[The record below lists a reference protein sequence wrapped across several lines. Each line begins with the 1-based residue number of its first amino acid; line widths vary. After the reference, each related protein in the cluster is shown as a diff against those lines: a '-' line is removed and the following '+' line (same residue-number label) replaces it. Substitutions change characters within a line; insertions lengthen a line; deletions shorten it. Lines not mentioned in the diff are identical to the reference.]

1 MRNLRDDFSE
11 TRCLY
16 RPVSKRI
23 YTKETFT
30 MNRIEGFNAFIKKL
44 NIYQPSP
51 VIYDSIAGFSEF
63 GPYGATIKSSLINR
77 LKKEFRKAAFWEVE
91 HPIIMPKK
99 VWEASGHVERFLDI
113 IAESETKIFRVDK
126 VVEEEYPHLLLLD
139 RSIEGI
145 RKFLQENKIVPKGH
159 KEPLSNPREYWLMMM
174 TSVAGEEAT
183 LRPETATATY
193 SSFKEYYALFRN
205 SMPIKIFQHG
215 KVFRNEITTRQGL
228 IRGREFEQIEGQ
240 IFVLQENKNEFNL
253 NANKVSHRI
262 ALMSSDSQI
271 NKTDAISMSIADTV
285 SSNVLTSTGYA
296 YCFSVVMDILN
307 GIGLGDCEL
316 RFRQHLPD
324 EKAHYAL
331 DAWDV
336 ELKTEQYGWLE
347 ICGIHDRGD
356 YDLTRHQEYSRKKL
370 SVNNGEQKQ
379 EIPNILEIAFGV
391 GRLMY
396 CLLENGFHIRD
407 EKNILSLPYYLC
419 PIQVAVFPLV
429 KKDGLSEIAE
439 EINFD
444 LNEAGF
450 ISVYDEKGSIGKR
463 YARMDEIGTPF
474 CLTIDHDTLTDNS
487 VTIRD
492 RDTCEQRRI
501 DISKIQSELR
511 LLNLG

>member
-1 MRNLRDDFSE
+1 
-11 TRCLY
+11 
-16 RPVSKRI
+16 
-23 YTKETFT
+23 

-63 GPYGATIKSSLINR
+63 GPYGATIKSSLVNKV
-77 LKKEFRKAAFWEVE
+77 KKEFRKAAFWEVE

-99 VWEASGHVERFLDI
+99 VWEASGHIERFLDI
-113 IAESETKIFRVDK
+113 IAESEDKIFRVDK

-145 RKFLQENKIVPKGH
+145 RKFLQENKIIPKGQ

-193 SSFKEYYALFRN
+193 SSFKEYYTLFRN

-215 KVFRNEITTRQGL
+215 RVFRNEITTRQGL

-240 IFVLQENKNEFNL
+240 IFVLQENKNEFDL
-253 NANKVSHRI
+253 NAKNINHRV
-262 ALMSSDSQI
+262 LLLSSNAQI
-271 NKTDAISMSIADTV
+271 NKTDAEEVFLAETV
-285 SSNVLTSTGYA
+285 SNNILNSSGYA
-296 YCFSVVMDILN
+296 YCFSVVMNILK
-307 GIGLGDCEL
+307 GIGLENSEI

-347 ICGIHDRGD
+347 ICGIHDRGV
-356 YDLTRHQEYSRKKL
+356 YDLTRHQEYSGKKL
-370 SVNNGEQKQ
+370 SVNNSKQEQ

-396 CLLENGFHIRD
+396 SLLEKGFNIRE
-407 EKNILSLPYYLC
+407 EKNILSLPTYLC
-419 PIQVAVFPLV
+419 PIQVAVFPLM
-429 KKDGLSEIAE
+429 KKDGMSEIAE
-439 EINFD
+439 EINFN
-444 LNEAGF
+444 LNEEGF

-474 CLTIDHDTLTDNS
+474 CITVDHDTLVDNT
-487 VTIRD
+487 VTLRD
-492 RDTCEQRRI
+492 RDTCEQKRI
-501 DISKIQSELR
+501 NISDLSLELKNT
-511 LLNLG
+511 LKQ